1 MYAVD
6 RRNDVKL
13 TAVVCMVLNKELNMA
28 HNYVVAKIRMNKDIE
43 DVPEP
48 NSI

>member
-28 HNYVVAKIRMNKDIE
+28 HNYVVAKIRMIKYK